1 MTKNEIILEL
11 TGPLERAAGCSEVR
25 ILSESTQT
33 LSSVLMCLLKDYPET
48 KNILGESSRYIAMEG
63 ELPPGLLVIRDSV
76 ALQARLET
84 RVEPGN
90 RLTLMPMISGG

>member
-25 ILSESTQT
+25 ILSESAQT
-33 LSSVLMCLLKDYPET
+33 LSSVLMCLLTDYPQT
-48 KNILGESSRYIAMEG
+48 KNVLGESSRYIVTEG

-84 RVEPGN
+84 RVEPGD